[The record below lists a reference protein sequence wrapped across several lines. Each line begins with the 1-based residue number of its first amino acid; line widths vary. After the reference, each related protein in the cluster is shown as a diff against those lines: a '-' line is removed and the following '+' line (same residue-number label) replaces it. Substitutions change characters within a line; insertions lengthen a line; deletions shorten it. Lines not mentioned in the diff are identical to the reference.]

1 MSLYIYFHTVEEVR
15 KTPASLS
22 RPKSGSRQN
31 EEMRMTRLRRGYG
44 VVSEQEL
51 EEKRVALAI
60 WNTGF

>member
-15 KTPASLS
+15 KTPSSLS